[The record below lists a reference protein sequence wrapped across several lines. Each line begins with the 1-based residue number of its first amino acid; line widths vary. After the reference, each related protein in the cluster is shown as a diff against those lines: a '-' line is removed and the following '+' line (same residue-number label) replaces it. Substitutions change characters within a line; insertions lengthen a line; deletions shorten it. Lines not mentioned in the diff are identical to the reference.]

1 MLKQRV
7 ISAVVMVAA
16 FILIDFFLPTIVFDA
31 FLIALAALAGWEW
44 SRFAGITT
52 ERNQYLTG
60 GAFAVAALLC
70 LLIIPEEGFA
80 HWMSLLSL
88 LFWLS
93 MLAVLY
99 LRPVKKPLESSQ
111 SSGARTLAVGIF
123 IIVNVT
129 WFSHYLHHSS
139 ESGSPWWFLYALMI
153 VWVMDTGAYFAG
165 RKFGRVK
172 LAPSISPGKSRE
184 GVYGGLVAVTV
195 LLLITLMISAQAR
208 DALFAI
214 TVGTYLAALVSVE
227 GDLFESRLKRSVNL
241 KDSSQLIPGHG
252 GVLDR
257 IDGVV
262 AAVPVFAFCWI
273 WLSGLS

>member
-7 ISAVVMVAA
+7 ISAVFMVAA
-16 FILIDFFLPTIVFDA
+16 FILIDFFLPTVFFDA
-31 FLIALAALAGWEW
+31 FLIVLAALAGWEW
-44 SRFAGITT
+44 SRLAGVSSA
-52 ERNQYLTG
+52 NGQYLTG
-60 GAFAVAALLC
+60 GVFVLATLFC
-70 LLIIPEEGFA
+70 LVVLPEAGLA
-80 HWMSLLSL
+80 RWMSLTSV
-88 LFWLS
+88 LFWLG
-93 MLAVLY
+93 MLSVFY
-99 LRPVKKPLESSQ
+99 LRPVKQPLSSTTGF
-111 SSGARTLAVGIF
+111 SRSTLAVGLF

-129 WFSHYLHHSS
+129 WFSHYLHHASD
-139 ESGSPWWFLYALMI
+139 SGSPWWFLYALMI

-195 LLLITLMISAQAR
+195 LLIITLVVSAQAR
-208 DALFAI
+208 DAMFALI
-214 TVGTYLAALVSVE
+214 AGTYLSALVSVE
-227 GDLFESRLKRSVNL
+227 GDLFESRLKRSAGL

-273 WLSGLS
+273 WLNGLS